1 MNVPIKIRIRVN
13 RFSLAVLLVSLVGLC
28 LLSPLAWRWA
38 EAQPSE
44 SLQAAAVMPSY
55 YITDLSHYPDE
66 APTACADGYHFASL
80 WEISNP
86 ANLRY
91 DTSLGQTTLDSGS
104 GPPTIQG
111 LGWVRTGYNA
121 GNVSSVAGRAN
132 CNLWTSRSNLD
143 NGSVAVL
150 PQLWTAGAQ
159 DLFVWDVDVRTCN
172 FKLGVW
178 CKQDASLAVYLPLIL
193 NP

>member
-1 MNVPIKIRIRVN
+1 VNVPIKIRIRVN
-13 RFSLAVLLVSLVGLC
+13 LFSLAMLLVSLVGLC

-38 EAQPSE
+38 EAQQPE

-55 YITDLSHYPDE
+55 YITDLSYYPDE
-66 APTACADGYHFASL
+66 APTACAAGYHFASL

-86 ANLRY
+86 SNLRY
-91 DTSLGQTTLDSGS
+91 NTALGQTTLDSGS

-178 CKQDASLAVYLPLIL
+178 CKQDSPSAVYLPLIL
-193 NP
+193 KP